1 MASTKQGFAS
11 HALITLGNIPDV
23 IPECGWREFLFQWIL
38 LTQRLTATQL
48 ETQLPQLFSVVG
60 VFAFGPVLRVS

>member
-1 MASTKQGFAS
+1 VD
-11 HALITLGNIPDV
+11 GNV
-23 IPECGWREFLFQWIL
+23 LFQWIL

-60 VFAFGPVLRVS
+60 VFALGPVLRVS